1 MRPVKFWIVII
12 LLLSSIIYC
21 FAFPKAKYVS
31 TNILPQ
37 LRIPYKMAGWQGKD
51 ITEELNL
58 DDERYNFI
66 SQVFAREYVNSY
78 GENLLLL
85 ILDAGNFHHPKVC
98 FSSSG
103 FKIRELNN
111 PEFHI
116 LNRKFKGHCLYA
128 QKPTEGF
135 LVIYWICIDKKIVD
149 WTEQKIKQLWFSL
162 FKKERVGLMIRLDM
176 PTREGKIESSLTV
189 AKDFIDDLS
198 QTLASEQVDYIF
210 GSPQ

>member
-51 ITEELNL
+51 VTEELNL